1 MFIRFILSCLLV
13 FSPVAAFAQTA
24 PAAPAPIVVPNTPI
38 SLINQSDSWRFEVI
52 SLDHYR
58 WIGQVEMQVGPQMKF
73 SADQID
79 VFTDPNLR
87 LVASGNVVFTN
98 PEGRI
103 SAESVEFNVIERT

>member
-1 MFIRFILSCLLV
+1 MVIRFFLSCLLV
-13 FSPVAAFAQTA
+13 FSSVNAFAQTA
-24 PAAPAPIVVPNTPI
+24 PAPQTAPAAPGAAAAPALVVGNTPI

-52 SLDHYR
+52 DANHYR

-87 LVASGNVVFTN
+87 LVASGNV
-98 PEGRI
+98 
-103 SAESVEFNVIERT
+103 